1 MDTGVKYINLICE
14 LYNIDDKEKGKMIK
28 YIDNII
34 RSLSMFS
41 WTEIEYAVKE
51 YFKLNSKTQPKLTD
65 VRGLILQR
73 KEELENMPPMP
84 TTKIRILQDSFLT
97 VCRAAHVSGVA
108 GFYGIEYFRVAENL
122 IPANNVVLDK
132 DKDIIKPKRWFWEDA
147 INTAKERFP
156 DSFAPFRDLNFY
168 EEATMAYKLGI
179 LRL

>member
-1 MDTGVKYINLICE
+1 METGVKYINLICE
-14 LYNIDDKEKGKMIK
+14 LYQIDDKEKGKMIK
-28 YIDNII
+28 YVNNIL

-41 WTEIEYAVKE
+41 WTEIELAVRE
-51 YFKLNSKTQPKLTD
+51 YFKLNSSTQPKLTD
-65 VRGLILQR
+65 VRALILERREQM
-73 KEELENMPPMP
+73 ENYPAMP

-108 GFYGIEYFRVAENL
+108 GYYGFEYFREVEKL
-122 IPANNVVLDK
+122 IPANNVVIDK
-132 DKDIIKPKRWFWEDA
+132 EIIKPKRWFWEDA

-168 EEATMAYKLGI
+168 EEATMAYKLGV